1 VHDHAILLR
10 ALAVDVALPVLL
22 LAHIPV
28 FFVSRQSGDKVAV
41 G

>member
-1 VHDHAILLR
+1 M
-10 ALAVDVALPVLL
+10 AVDIALPVLL

-28 FFVSRQSGDKVAV
+28 FFGSREAWTRDVA